1 MTKTHA
7 FLHTQQNLTRYLGA
21 LTEAGF
27 DVSTP
32 KPSARM
38 ARVDPKPDFMD
49 GNILIL
55 LTLLTYVIT
64 PEELH
69 EHAADLKFTER
80 KAIALDTLLT
90 TNSIVE
96 AGRAI
101 KKHYDLKTG
110 YTYNLAHHALF
121 GPSRFALMPM
131 IQSKYIHLKPTIDQY
146 GDVSIS
152 LHLECEMAKKVL
164 VKPTPNIRGVAY
176 LDNHYKHHLY
186 LWQQTPTGW
195 ELIDQPT
202 KHREVKQWLTTVKL
216 FAALNP
222 PQRDVG
228 ESQGERLFKKIE
240 HYTYSV
246 IA

>member
-7 FLHTQQNLTRYLGA
+7 FLQDRQDLKRYLGA

-27 DVSTP
+27 DVTIP
-32 KPSARM
+32 KPSECM
-38 ARVDPKPDFMD
+38 ARVDLNPSFIQGDM
-49 GNILIL
+49 LML

-64 PEELH
+64 PEELR
-69 EHAADLKFTER
+69 EQAQAFKFTER
-80 KAIALDTLLT
+80 KELALDTLLKT
-90 TNSIVE
+90 GSVVK
-96 AGRAI
+96 AGKAI
-101 KKHYDLKTG
+101 KQHYGLKTG
-110 YTYNLAHHALF
+110 YTENLAYHVLF
-121 GPSRFALMPM
+121 GPSRFALTPM
-131 IQSKYIHLKPTIDQY
+131 IRTKCVHLKPTIDQY

-152 LHLECEMAKKVL
+152 LHLECEMTKKVL

-176 LDNHYKHHLY
+176 LDHHYKHHLY

-202 KHREVKQWLTTVKL
+202 KHPEVKQWLSTVKL

-222 PQRDVG
+222 SQRDVG
-228 ESQGERLFKKIE
+228 ESHGERLFKKIE
-240 HYTYSV
+240 HYTYNV